1 MNAGLRAP
9 EVDVAEAPGA
19 VAAVEAEAGEL
30 VAGAEQLTEAAAS
43 PQSTYE
49 YSVPVV
55 HNVPSVQPQQ
65 HCINATADCHVP
77 IQQQQEY
84 RQPADC
90 RQPQPDENVNSAPGG
105 SQNLLNIGLGKY
117 KLKLAHYT
125 FDPAELGRIADETRV
140 FTRDGFAQG
149 LVYKNP
155 ACSTD
160 ACWLPEKPFQCT
172 DHRGHHCWLDPPV
185 NMIESTL
192 QSYAA
197 AKQYDPS
204 NTSMCILVPVMRKMK
219 WWKTV
224 KGMKRIRLYPK
235 GAELLLSG
243 LDSQSRI
250 QLPYRAAVFY
260 DPPSAPAAMGAAGQT
275 ADPQH
280 HMVFSTE
287 IAGKQARVLL
297 DTGASQSFIS
307 KDFCAAADMK
317 SVAAPT
323 PQQVKTAGGA
333 EILAHTMCQVS
344 FQLQGMGITVSPLI
358 VPLPEEFTVILGDD
372 WLKSK
377 EAVLNY
383 ATQTCTLKKNERGK
397 KHILQI
403 GDGKP
408 SKTVRWRA
416 DLLLVRTVEDIGDPT
431 ELELSDFSKIE
442 EPYRTLL
449 EKYKDVW
456 PKDLPAGMPPHRPGV
471 ELVIPFDAE
480 AQPVASYRMRYS
492 PAEIEEARTQVK
504 RFLEKGFVRP
514 STSPYGASVLFA
526 PKKDGGL
533 RMCIDYRRVNAQT
546 RKDKHPLPRPE
557 ELVDQLRGADTFS
570 GLDLLSGYHQVR
582 VHPTDIQKTAFRT
595 SEGLYEWLVMP
606 FGLSNAPSIF
616 QRVMNDVFRDYLGQS
631 VNVYLDD
638 IMVYSKEPN
647 EEVQAQ
653 KHVEALEPILIKMR
667 EHRLYGKLSKSF
679 FGLHEIPWLG
689 QILNRDGIRP
699 DPAKT
704 EVVAD
709 WPRPRNVKEI
719 QSFLGFANWFRQYMQ
734 GYSQHTASLTKLTRK
749 NQEYEWTDECEAAF
763 LWVKKALANAPVLT
777 HADFTKQFTV
787 WTDASIDGVGAVL
800 QQDGKPIAYE
810 SARFSPAERNYT
822 IGEQELLAVIH
833 ALKKWRVYLEGGP
846 HPVKLRTDHQPLTY
860 LPTKGVLGSRQ
871 VRWSEYLSRF
881 DIEWEYIQGP
891 KNIADAL
898 SRMPCLH
905 LYVTTRSQAQRVSD
919 AAVGP
924 SGKAAAGS
932 PTNRKCKRMDER
944 EPRDEGPV
952 ATSPTRPRAETD
964 VAGAPDEAHASEGTE
979 QQSREPGAMQ
989 DNPEVPL
996 EDRQQANEANF
1007 LERVREAA
1015 YADEDLHVR
1024 LWAPAGTHD

>member
-84 RQPADC
+84 RQPMY
-90 RQPQPDENVNSAPGG
+90 NVNSAPGG

-260 DPPSAPAAMGAAGQT
+260 DPPSAPAVMGAAGQT

-333 EILAHTMCQVS
+333 EILAHT
-344 FQLQGMGITVSPLI
+344 TVS
-358 VPLPEEFTVILGDD
+358 G
-372 WLKSK
+372 
-377 EAVLNY
+377 
-383 ATQTCTLKKNERGK
+383 
-397 KHILQI
+397 
-403 GDGKP
+403 
-408 SKTVRWRA
+408 
-416 DLLLVRTVEDIGDPT
+416 
-431 ELELSDFSKIE
+431 
-442 EPYRTLL
+442 
-449 EKYKDVW
+449 
-456 PKDLPAGMPPHRPGV
+456 
-471 ELVIPFDAE
+471 
-480 AQPVASYRMRYS
+480 
-492 PAEIEEARTQVK
+492 
-504 RFLEKGFVRP
+504 
-514 STSPYGASVLFA
+514 
-526 PKKDGGL
+526 
-533 RMCIDYRRVNAQT
+533 
-546 RKDKHPLPRPE
+546 
-557 ELVDQLRGADTFS
+557 
-570 GLDLLSGYHQVR
+570 
-582 VHPTDIQKTAFRT
+582 
-595 SEGLYEWLVMP
+595 
-606 FGLSNAPSIF
+606 
-616 QRVMNDVFRDYLGQS
+616 
-631 VNVYLDD
+631 
-638 IMVYSKEPN
+638 
-647 EEVQAQ
+647 
-653 KHVEALEPILIKMR
+653 
-667 EHRLYGKLSKSF
+667 
-679 FGLHEIPWLG
+679 
-689 QILNRDGIRP
+689 
-699 DPAKT
+699 
-704 EVVAD
+704 
-709 WPRPRNVKEI
+709 
-719 QSFLGFANWFRQYMQ
+719 
-734 GYSQHTASLTKLTRK
+734 
-749 NQEYEWTDECEAAF
+749 
-763 LWVKKALANAPVLT
+763 
-777 HADFTKQFTV
+777 
-787 WTDASIDGVGAVL
+787 
-800 QQDGKPIAYE
+800 
-810 SARFSPAERNYT
+810 
-822 IGEQELLAVIH
+822 
-833 ALKKWRVYLEGGP
+833 
-846 HPVKLRTDHQPLTY
+846 
-860 LPTKGVLGSRQ
+860 
-871 VRWSEYLSRF
+871 
-881 DIEWEYIQGP
+881 
-891 KNIADAL
+891 
-898 SRMPCLH
+898 
-905 LYVTTRSQAQRVSD
+905 
-919 AAVGP
+919 
-924 SGKAAAGS
+924 
-932 PTNRKCKRMDER
+932 
-944 EPRDEGPV
+944 
-952 ATSPTRPRAETD
+952 
-964 VAGAPDEAHASEGTE
+964 
-979 QQSREPGAMQ
+979 
-989 DNPEVPL
+989 
-996 EDRQQANEANF
+996 
-1007 LERVREAA
+1007 
-1015 YADEDLHVR
+1015 
-1024 LWAPAGTHD
+1024 